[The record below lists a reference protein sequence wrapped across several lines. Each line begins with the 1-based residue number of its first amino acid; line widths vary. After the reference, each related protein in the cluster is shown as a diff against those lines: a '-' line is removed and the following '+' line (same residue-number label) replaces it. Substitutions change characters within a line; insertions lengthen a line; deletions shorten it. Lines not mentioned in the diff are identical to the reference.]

1 MFNFKKPKDEIQTD
15 DGADY
20 QAALE
25 AIQKSMAVVEFETDG
40 TIITANDN
48 FLAATGYTLNEI
60 QGQHEKML
68 HPEKSGSSNANRD
81 LWNQLR
87 NGSFETGEFMGTHK
101 DGTELWFEGSYTP
114 VKDDNGVITKI
125 IHVACDVT
133 EKTKDLRNSSRTQQA
148 LNESTAIIEFNLDG
162 TILHANDNFC
172 KASGYALN
180 EIQEKHHSM
189 FCKEQYSSSNEYSDF
204 WKKLANGH
212 SIGGQFERLD
222 AKGEVLWLE
231 AMYSP
236 IYGEDGK
243 LCKVVKLASDI
254 TERVLKQNK
263 DIDTASEAYELASK
277 TANSTEEGAQVIH
290 KAADEMQTIS
300 TYVAESADAITNLA
314 NQSEQIT
321 NIVNTIRGIAEQTN
335 LLALNAAIEAAR
347 AGEQGRGFAVVADEV
362 RQLAGRTSTSTQE
375 ISEMIDKMQTL
386 TGSAISS
393 MTTCQTQAESGVEL
407 AGEAG
412 EVITKIKDN
421 ITDVVKSVSVF
432 NKHSDKKSA

>member
-1 MFNFKKPKDEIQTD
+1 MFNFKKPKDETQTD
-15 DGADY
+15 NGLAH
-20 QAALE
+20 QAAIE
-25 AIQKSMAVVEFETDG
+25 AIQQSMAVIEFETDG

-48 FLAATGYTLNEI
+48 FLTATGYTLNEI
-60 QGQHEKML
+60 QGQAEKIL
-68 HPEKSGSSNANRD
+68 LPEHVSISNEHRD
-81 LWNQLR
+81 FWNQLR
-87 NGSFETGEFMGTHK
+87 SGNHKTGEFMGTHK
-101 DGTELWFEGSYTP
+101 DGTELWFEGSYNP
-114 VKDDNGVITKI
+114 IKDEHGIVTKI
-125 IHVACDVT
+125 VHVATNTT
-133 EKTKDLRNSSRTQQA
+133 EKTKSLKEANRNQQA
-148 LNESTAIIEFNLDG
+148 LNASTAMIEFKLDG
-162 TILHANDNFC
+162 TIIHANENFC
-172 KASGYALN
+172 KLSGYSVG
-180 EIQEKHHSM
+180 EIQGKHHSIL
-189 FCKEQYSSSNEYSDF
+189 CSEAYSESKEYSSFWQKLSNGQST
-204 WKKLANGH
+204 
-212 SIGGQFERLD
+212 GGRFERVNSR
-222 AKGEVLWLE
+222 GEVLWLE
-231 AMYSP
+231 ATYSP
-236 IYGEDGK
+236 IFDDDGK
-243 LCKVVKLASDI
+243 LCKVLKIASDI
-254 TERVLKQNK
+254 TERVIKQNN

-277 TANSTEEGAQVIH
+277 TAASTEEGAQVIH

-412 EVITKIKDN
+412 EVITRIKDN

-432 NKHSDKKSA
+432 NKHVDEKSA